1 MNENVLEWNTNQRNA
16 TLTISQQKYKNRLY
30 ELKERFPDD
39 VDIRENVDG
48 SILAHIPQKWI
59 KINPP
64 RKLSE
69 EYKEELARRAKN
81 TMKQL

>member
-1 MNENVLEWNTNQRNA
+1 MNENVIEFLTGDKTA

-39 VDIRENVDG
+39 VDIRENNNG
-48 SILAHIPQKWI
+48 SILAHVPTKWI
-59 KINPP
+59 RINPP

-69 EYKEELARRAKN
+69 EYKTELAQRVKN
-81 TMKQL
+81 TTKQP

>member
-1 MNENVLEWNTNQRNA
+1 MENVIEFITGEKTA
-16 TLTISQQKYKNRLY
+16 TLTIHQGKYKNRIKKLS
-30 ELKERFPDD
+30 EERPDE
-39 VDIRENVDG
+39 VDILAENKDG
-48 SILAHIPQKWI
+48 SILAHIPTKWI

-69 EYKEELARRAKN
+69 ECKAELAQRAKN

>member
-1 MNENVLEWNTNQRNA
+1 MNENVLEWTTNQRKA
-16 TLTISQQKYKNRLY
+16 TLTISQQKYKNRIY
-30 ELKERFPDD
+30 ELKERFPDE
-39 VDIRENVDG
+39 VDIRENNDG
-48 SILAHIPQKWI
+48 SILAHIPTKWI

-69 EYKEELARRAKN
+69 EYKTELAQRAKN